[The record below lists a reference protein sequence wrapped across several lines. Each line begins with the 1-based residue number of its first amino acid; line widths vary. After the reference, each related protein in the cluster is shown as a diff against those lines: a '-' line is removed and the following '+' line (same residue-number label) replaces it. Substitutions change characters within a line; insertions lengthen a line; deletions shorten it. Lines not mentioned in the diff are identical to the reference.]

1 MTKGTPSQGKRQ
13 KRVHVVCRR
22 CGKVSFNYAKKT
34 CAACGFGHST
44 RLNKWGWHSHLARQT
59 W

>member
-34 CAACGFGHST
+34 CAACGFGRSA
-44 RLNKWGWHSHLARQT
+44 RLNKWGWHSHLAR
-59 W
+59 